1 MKIFISWSGERSKIV
16 AQSLRVWLPKV
27 IQAVKPWMS
36 NEDIESGMKWSNE
49 ISGELEKS
57 NFGIICITN
66 ENQSNPWITF
76 EAGALSKTID
86 NAYVC
91 PFLFDLEPSQLTGPI
106 SQFQARKTNKEGT
119 LKILKTINNALDNNS
134 LQEDELD
141 EIFEVW
147 WPKLS
152 DNFDTVP
159 NYEGEKVNDRTIEDI
174 LSEIVINTREQ
185 LRREEV
191 RIDRSSEMSLKLD
204 KFMSLIQ
211 NMGKTTT
218 TDLNNLNTLKNE
230 FLKNYPDKNI
240 SLNTNLHNL
249 GIKEMLENLKDL
261 KDMDDS
267 YTDQLLNPNDSKE

>member
-76 EAGALSKTID
+76 EAGALSKTIES
-86 NAYVC
+86 AYVC
-91 PFLFDLEPSQLTGPI
+91 PFLFDLEPSQLSGPI

-119 LKILKTINNALDNNS
+119 LKILKTINNALDNKS

-152 DNFDTVP
+152 DNFDKVP
-159 NYEGEKVNDRTIEDI
+159 KYEGKKIDNRTTEDI

-185 LRREEV
+185 LRREEL
-191 RIDRSSEMSLKLD
+191 RLDRSSEMSLKMD
-204 KFMSLIQ
+204 TFISLVQ
-211 NMGKTTT
+211 NMGKSTT
-218 TDLNNLNTLKNE
+218 TDLSSLNSIKNQLLK
-230 FLKNYPDKNI
+230 KYPDKSDLLNI
-240 SLNTNLHNL
+240 NLQNS

-267 YTDQLLNPNDSKE
+267 FTDKLLNPNELKE